1 MEATITIQRLST
13 QDNLDDVDA
22 TYEDELEM

>member
-22 TYEDELEM
+22 TYEVELEM